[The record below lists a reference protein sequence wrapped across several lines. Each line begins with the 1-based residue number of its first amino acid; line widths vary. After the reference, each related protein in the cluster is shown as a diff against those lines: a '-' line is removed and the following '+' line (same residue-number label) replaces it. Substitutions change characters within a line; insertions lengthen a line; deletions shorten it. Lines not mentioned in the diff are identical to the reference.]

1 MLLFGQFPYV
11 TMIHTLKLCSHQETC
26 STLPCL
32 ELTQPVGFEPY
43 LRTSVEG
50 PQGFPDGGL

>member
-11 TMIHTLKLCSHQETC
+11 AMIHTLKLCSHQEIC
-26 STLPCL
+26 STLPSL
-32 ELTQPVGFEPY
+32 EVTRPVGCEPY

-50 PQGFPDGGL
+50 PQGFPGAGL